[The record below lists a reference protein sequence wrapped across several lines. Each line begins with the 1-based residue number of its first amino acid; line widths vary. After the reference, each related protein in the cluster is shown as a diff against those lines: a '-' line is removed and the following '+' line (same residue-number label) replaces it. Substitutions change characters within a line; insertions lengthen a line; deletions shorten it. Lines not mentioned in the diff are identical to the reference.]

1 MKVISVAEVSHL
13 LADAMGI
20 TVRAVTLPN
29 DFSWSTVSP
38 CAARSTPPSRLSSRT
53 RARIAASAPANGR
66 DVRVGGHRRDE
77 ECGGEDRDRD
87 GTCGAARSRLGD
99 RLDDHVDHAL
109 DVGLDEEIVA
119 VHRERDVLALQ
130 LALDRRQLLDRPT
143 ARVVPD
149 HAVLSQ
155 PRSSRG
161 EGEAAGAAGEFPG
174 APGRIIAEPAPR
186 HLAGTIRM
194 GQAAAV
200 DTGHLAFVCAM
211 PMELGPLARE
221 LQLVETE
228 IAGVVVHAGNHEGR
242 PVVAVVTGMGTEL
255 AGAGVE
261 RLLDAVQ
268 IDHVL
273 VVGIT
278 GALENETP
286 IGTLVLPDLVVDS
299 ATGREHQPTRVG
311 DTQHRGTMWTTDGL
325 TTDLDELAELRARG
339 VVALDMET
347 AAIAHVCDARGVA
360 WSVFRAISDR
370 ACDGTVDVEVFE
382 LSNQDGTPNHEA
394 ITAYVQRYPE
404 RIPQLAQMAEN
415 STLATERAAAAAIGA
430 CALL

>member
-1 MKVISVAEVSHL
+1 M
-13 LADAMGI
+13 
-20 TVRAVTLPN
+20 
-29 DFSWSTVSP
+29 
-38 CAARSTPPSRLSSRT
+38 
-53 RARIAASAPANGR
+53 
-66 DVRVGGHRRDE
+66 
-77 ECGGEDRDRD
+77 
-87 GTCGAARSRLGD
+87 
-99 RLDDHVDHAL
+99 
-109 DVGLDEEIVA
+109 
-119 VHRERDVLALQ
+119 
-130 LALDRRQLLDRPT
+130 
-143 ARVVPD
+143 
-149 HAVLSQ
+149 
-155 PRSSRG
+155 
-161 EGEAAGAAGEFPG
+161 
-174 APGRIIAEPAPR
+174 
-186 HLAGTIRM
+186 
-194 GQAAAV
+194 
-200 DTGHLAFVCAM
+200 
-211 PMELGPLARE
+211 
-221 LQLVETE
+221 
-228 IAGVVVHAGNHEGR
+228 
-242 PVVAVVTGMGTEL
+242 
-255 AGAGVE
+255 
-261 RLLDAVQ
+261 Q